1 MGIVTE
7 VKENVFSAK
16 EFPVLVEY
24 EGRENRIYLFLREEK
39 ILQGVFYPNEYVSG
53 YEIYKETGEWIPLL
67 MLKAQYRRFCK
78 KFVGEIILRSKE

>member
-24 EGRENRIYLFLREEK
+24 GGRENRIYLFLREEK
-39 ILQGVFYPNEYVSG
+39 SYKGIYPKEYVSG
-53 YEIYKETGEWIPLL
+53 YEIYKETGEWIPPL

-78 KFVGEIILRSKE
+78 KFDGEIILRNKE